1 MGPIEQADIWLFRLI
16 NERLVSPAADDLM
29 LFLSDPHL
37 SLHIM
42 ILAAAFILVRRR
54 RDGIV
59 LLLLAALAVGIAD
72 FTASGIMKPLFQR
85 VRPCYALVGV
95 RLLVNQPHSWSMA
108 SSHAANAA
116 AVVTIVRIFF
126 RGGPLVDRAFAL
138 LMTLYGL
145 LVAGSRIYIG
155 VHYPGDV
162 LAGIA
167 IGIVSALVVYTI
179 TAWTVKRFIHG
190 AAMRTAD
197 AWP

>member
-16 NERLVSPAADDLM
+16 NRSLVSPAADDLM
-29 LFLSDPHL
+29 VFLSDPHL
-37 SLHIM
+37 SLHILL
-42 ILAAAFILVRRR
+42 LAAAFMLVRRG
-54 RDGIV
+54 RDGLV
-59 LLLLAALAVGIAD
+59 LLLLAAIAVGISD

-85 VRPCYALVGV
+85 VRPCYALEGV

-126 RGGPLVDRAFAL
+126 HGGPAADRAFAL

-162 LAGIA
+162 LVGVA
-167 IGIVSALVVYTI
+167 IGIASALTVYT
-179 TAWTVKRFIHG
+179 TAAWTVKRFVHG
-190 AAMRTAD
+190 AAMRSAD
-197 AWP
+197 PWP